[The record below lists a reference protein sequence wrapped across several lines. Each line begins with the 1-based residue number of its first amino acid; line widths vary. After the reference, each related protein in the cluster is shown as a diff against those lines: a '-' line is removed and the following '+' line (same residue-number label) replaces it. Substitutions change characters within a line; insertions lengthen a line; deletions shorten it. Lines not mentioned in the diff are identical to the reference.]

1 MSIKHIDEYKFNPLS
16 CNLILWNHN
25 INDENWDLASY
36 KVIAIYKTVEDYWIY
51 SNELTSKIINYGMF
65 FLMRDGI
72 FPNWEDPDNSEGCC
86 ISFKIPGNT
95 TKEEFF
101 KIILQCITE
110 DILIEADNWEEL
122 NGFSIAPK
130 KEFNIA
136 KLWMRNKQS
145 KYTDL
150 MKEVPPCLLEKDC
163 MIKDNVV
170 EK

>member
-1 MSIKHIDEYKFNPLS
+1 MELNTKWILWFHSINDKSWTKSSYTKFFTFS
-16 CNLILWNHN
+16 NLIDYSIFEETVKTNHLQN
-25 INDENWDLASY
+25 
-36 KVIAIYKTVEDYWIY
+36 
-51 SNELTSKIINYGMF
+51 GMF

-86 ISFKIPGNT
+86 ISFKIPGQT
-95 TKEEFF
+95 IKEEFC
-101 KIILQCITE
+101 KILLHCITE
-110 DILIEADNWEEL
+110 DILIDPENHEGL

-150 MKEVPPCLLEKDC
+150 MKEVSPCLLEKDC
-163 MIKDNVV
+163 MIKDNIV

>member
-1 MSIKHIDEYKFNPLS
+1 MELNTKWILWYHALKDTSWTKSSYTKFFTFS
-16 CNLILWNHN
+16 NLIDYSIFEETVKKNHLQN
-25 INDENWDLASY
+25 
-36 KVIAIYKTVEDYWIY
+36 
-51 SNELTSKIINYGMF
+51 GMF

>member
-1 MSIKHIDEYKFNPLS
+1 MYKLDS
-16 CNLILWNHN
+16 QWNLWYHS
-25 INDENWDLASY
+25 INDSNWEKSSY
-36 KVIAIYKTVEDYWIY
+36 KKLIQLKTLYDYKLIVSCFKKNHYQ
-51 SNELTSKIINYGMF
+51 NGMF
-65 FLMRDGI
+65 FLMKDGI

-86 ISFKIPGNT
+86 ISFKIPGQT
-95 TKEEFF
+95 IKDEFC
-101 KIILQCITE
+101 KILLHCITE
-110 DILIEADNWEEL
+110 DILIDPYNHEEL

-150 MKEVPPCLLEKDC
+150 MKEVSPCLLEKDC
-163 MIKDNVV
+163 MIKDNIV